1 MTNSYFK
8 SDLGNIFDVYERY
21 TFVRD
26 EIGYCLQFFAAVYD
40 LSLSELEFII
50 NSIHFDRGEIF
61 KNLDSAGFFMGKDVS
76 EEFLS
81 LVDKGYFTI
90 ETKNLSD
97 DNYYYSYSHTQKA
110 KNLAKDLDKRLS
122 SLLDDFG
129 RGKDLVDFA
138 YTDVIEKLNYL
149 FDDLRILGDDKYLLG
164 IKDNSDLDPE
174 YTRRYEL
181 VRDLK
186 KALNEKYPYLSII
199 NFDEYKEPSFDDL
212 DEDDENF
219 EEDFDDMVENYLKD
233 GRHLV
238 EIEYTLNSRRLK
250 TSLLVNVE
258 DFSDV
263 IEIGDLDDDDM
274 GDGEAFTHFIGL
286 LDDFNRDHKKI
297 KENLRNLY
305 SFIAPAYDLSLGEFE
320 FCLYYST
327 IYTCDDDEIYDIDGY
342 FINDSREI
350 VANLIQ
356 KGYLYKDEDGFFLTE
371 KSDAVFKNMGA
382 LFAATMEKN
391 KVSYDDILTCSID
404 YRLGFTKLS
413 DFTYDFTNNFSFED
427 FRIEDKISD
436 EIDEYSLSVPFDK
449 AVLPIVRKYFSNPK
463 ILAVKDEGSYISIIF
478 TTDDQPGKEI
488 LGRIFKTAL
497 GDL

>member
-8 SDLGNIFDVYERY
+8 TDLAHIFDVAERY
-21 TFVRD
+21 NFVKD
-26 EIGYCLQFFAAVYD
+26 EIGHCLQFFAAVYG
-40 LSLSELEFII
+40 LSLSELVFLID
-50 NSIHFDRGEIF
+50 SIHFERSEIF
-61 KNLDSAGFFMGKDVS
+61 KNLDSAGFFMVKDVS

-90 ETKNLSD
+90 ETQNLSD
-97 DNYYYSYSHTQKA
+97 DNYYYSYLHTHKA

-138 YTDVIEKLNYL
+138 YTDVIDKLNYL
-149 FDDLRILGDDKYLLG
+149 FDDLRILGNDKYILD
-164 IKDNSDLDPE
+164 IKADGDLDPE

-199 NFDEYKEPSFDDL
+199 NFDEYKEPTFDDL

-238 EIEYTLNSRRLK
+238 EIEYTMNSRRVK
-250 TSLLVNVE
+250 TSLLVNAE

-263 IEIGDLDDDDM
+263 IEMGDLDAYEM
-274 GDGEAFTHFIGL
+274 EDGEAFTHFVML
-286 LDDFNRDHKKI
+286 MDDFNKNHKKI
-297 KENLRNLY
+297 KEKLRNLY
-305 SFIAPAYDLSLGEFE
+305 SFIAPAYDLTIGEFE

-327 IYTCDDDEIYDIDGY
+327 IYTCGDEEIYDIDGY
-342 FINDSREI
+342 FIDDSREI
-350 VANLIQ
+350 VASLLE
-356 KGYLYKDEDGFFLTE
+356 KRYLYKDEDGFTLTE
-371 KSDAVFKNMGA
+371 KSDAVFKHMGA
-382 LFAATMEKN
+382 LFATTMEKN
-391 KVSYDDILTCSID
+391 KEDYKDLLTCVNNYYDASESLD
-404 YRLGFTKLS
+404 KFTDDFAYRFC
-413 DFTYDFTNNFSFED
+413 FESFN
-427 FRIEDKISD
+427 IEDKISD

-449 AVLPIVRKYFSNPK
+449 AVLPIVSKHFSNPK

>member
-50 NSIHFDRGEIF
+50 NSIHFERGEIF

-81 LVDKGYFTI
+81 LVDKRYFTI
-90 ETKNLSD
+90 ETQNLSD

-174 YTRRYEL
+174 YTKRYEL

-250 TSLLVNVE
+250 TSLLVNAE

-274 GDGEAFTHFIGL
+274 EDGEAFTHFISL

-371 KSDAVFKNMGA
+371 KSDAIFKNMGA
-382 LFAATMEKN
+382 LFATTMEKN

-413 DFTYDFTNNFSFED
+413 DFTNDFTNNFSFED

-449 AVLPIVRKYFSNPK
+449 AVLPIVSKHFSNPK

>member
-50 NSIHFDRGEIF
+50 NSIHFERGEIF

-90 ETKNLSD
+90 ETQNLSD

-250 TSLLVNVE
+250 TSLLVNAE

-274 GDGEAFTHFIGL
+274 EDGEAFTHFISL

-356 KGYLYKDEDGFFLTE
+356 KGYFYKDEDGFFLTE

-382 LFAATMEKN
+382 LFANTMEKY

-404 YRLGFTKLS
+404 YRLGFTMLS

-449 AVLPIVRKYFSNPK
+449 AVLPIVSKHFSNPK

-478 TTDDQPGKEI
+478 TTDDQLGKEI

>member
-50 NSIHFDRGEIF
+50 NSIHFERGEIF

-90 ETKNLSD
+90 ETQNLSD

-250 TSLLVNVE
+250 TSLLVNAE

-274 GDGEAFTHFIGL
+274 EDGEAFTHFISL

-356 KGYLYKDEDGFFLTE
+356 KGYFYKDEDGFFLTE

-382 LFAATMEKN
+382 LFATTMEKN

-404 YRLGFTKLS
+404 YRLGFTMLS

-449 AVLPIVRKYFSNPK
+449 AVLPIVSKHFSNPK

-478 TTDDQPGKEI
+478 TTDDQLGKEI

>member
-8 SDLGNIFDVYERY
+8 TDLCHIFDAYERY
-21 TFVRD
+21 TFVKD
-26 EIGYCLQFFAAVYD
+26 EIGYCFQFFAAVYD

-50 NSIHFDRGEIF
+50 NSIHFERGEIF

-90 ETKNLSD
+90 ETQNLSD
-97 DNYYYSYSHTQKA
+97 DNYYYSYSHTEKA

-129 RGKDLVDFA
+129 RGKDFVDFA

-149 FDDLRILGDDKYLLG
+149 FDDLRILGDDKYILD
-164 IKDNSDLDPE
+164 IKADKDLDPE

-186 KALNEKYPYLSII
+186 KALNQKYPYLSII
-199 NFDEYKEPSFDDL
+199 NFDEYKEPSFDVL
-212 DEDDENF
+212 YEDDENF
-219 EEDFDDMVENYLKD
+219 EEDFDDCVENYLKD

-250 TSLLVNVE
+250 TSLLVNAE

-263 IEIGDLDDDDM
+263 IEMGDLDYNEM
-274 GDGEAFTHFIGL
+274 EDGEAFTHFVML
-286 LDDFNRDHKKI
+286 MDDFNRNHKKI
-297 KENLRNLY
+297 KEKLRNLY

-327 IYTCDDDEIYDIDGY
+327 IYTCRDDEIYDIDGY
-342 FINDSREI
+342 FIDDSKEI
-350 VANLIQ
+350 VASLL
-356 KGYLYKDEDGFFLTE
+356 KKRYLYKDEDGFTLTE
-371 KSDAVFKNMGA
+371 KSDAVFKHMGA
-382 LFAATMEKN
+382 LFASTMEKN
-391 KVSYDDILTCSID
+391 KEDYKDLLTCVNNYYDASESLD
-404 YRLGFTKLS
+404 KFTDDFAYRFCFEGF
-413 DFTYDFTNNFSFED
+413 N
-427 FRIEDKISD
+427 IEDKISD

-449 AVLPIVRKYFSNPK
+449 AVLPIVSKHFSNPK

-478 TTDDQPGKEI
+478 TSDDGPGNEM
-488 LGRIFKTAL
+488 LGRIFKKAL

>member
-1 MTNSYFK
+1 MNNSYFK
-8 SDLGNIFDVYERY
+8 TDLAHIFDVAERY
-21 TFVRD
+21 NFVKD
-26 EIGYCLQFFAAVYD
+26 EIGHCLQFFAAVYG
-40 LSLSELEFII
+40 LSLSEFEFLID
-50 NSIHFDRGEIF
+50 SIHFERSEIF
-61 KNLDSAGFFMGKDVS
+61 KNLDSSGFFKGEDVL

-81 LVDKGYFTI
+81 LVDKGYLKI
-90 ETKNLSD
+90 ETQNESD

-110 KNLAKDLDKRLS
+110 KNLAIDLDKRLS

-138 YTDVIEKLNYL
+138 YTDVIDKLNYL
-149 FDDLRILGDDKYLLG
+149 FDDLRILGNDKYLLG

-186 KALNEKYPYLSII
+186 KALNQKYPHLSII
-199 NFDEYKEPSFDDL
+199 NFDEYKDPSFDDL
-212 DEDDENF
+212 DEEDENF
-219 EEDFDDMVENYLKD
+219 EEDFDHMVENYLKD

-238 EIEYTLNSRRLK
+238 EIEYTMNSRRVK
-250 TSLLVNVE
+250 TSLLVNAE

-263 IEIGDLDDDDM
+263 IEMGDLDADEM
-274 GDGEAFTHFIGL
+274 EDGEAFTHFVML
-286 LDDFNRDHKKI
+286 MDDFNKNHKKI
-297 KENLRNLY
+297 KEKLRNLY
-305 SFIAPAYDLSLGEFE
+305 SFIAPAYDLTIGEFE

-327 IYTCDDDEIYDIDGY
+327 IYTCGDEEIYDIDGY
-342 FINDSREI
+342 FIDDSSEI
-350 VANLIQ
+350 VASLLE
-356 KGYLYKDEDGFFLTE
+356 KRYLYKDEDGFTLTE
-371 KSDAVFKNMGA
+371 KSDAVFKHMGA
-382 LFAATMEKN
+382 LFATTMEKN
-391 KVSYDDILTCSID
+391 KEDYKTLLTCVNNYYDASESLD
-404 YRLGFTKLS
+404 KFTDDFAYRFC
-413 DFTYDFTNNFSFED
+413 FED

-449 AVLPIVRKYFSNPK
+449 AVLPIVRKHFSNPK

-488 LGRIFKTAL
+488 LGRIFKTDL